1 MKVNSLHYSQTQEFW
16 RENSNFLFYKSPL
29 QTFAVFAIFALA
41 AQAKADGP
49 GPHHAHAPHH
59 APHHDVPVHYAYE
72 YKVHD
77 DYAGTDFGHHEARDG
92 YATNGEYHVLLPDG
106 RLQTVTYHVDD
117 AYGGY
122 IADVKYTGTAHPHP
136 HHAKAHP
143 QPTYHAAPHHI

>member
-117 AYGGY
+117 AYSGY
-122 IADVKYTGTAHPHP
+122 IADVKYTGTAHTHAHP
-136 HHAKAHP
+136 KAHHDP
-143 QPTYHAAPHHI
+143 VPHYA